1 LSNRRF
7 LVSAFV
13 IASMLA
19 FAACG
24 SSGGS
29 TSSAGSSDEEQ
40 ISAAIKVVTSAD
52 PSGCKKFE
60 TQSFMEQST
69 QTSGKEAVK
78 SCEEHLKEAKDNP
91 KSVVV
96 SKVKVVGSGATAD
109 VAFTG
114 GGFNGQVT
122 TIGLRKEGSQWKL
135 NHVEGFAKL
144 DTAKLA
150 EEFETQLSSPTS
162 RLSKKAVACVV
173 GEVEKASRA
182 KAEELLLSGSTEPVA
197 KLVESCS

>member
-7 LVSAFV
+7 LISVFV
-13 IASMLA
+13 VVSMLA
-19 FAACG
+19 LAACG

-29 TSSAGSSDEEQ
+29 GGGSSDEDQ
-40 ISAAIKVVTSAD
+40 ISAAIKVVTSSD
-52 PSGCKKFE
+52 PAGCKKFE
-60 TQSFMEQST
+60 TQAFMEQST

-91 KSVVV
+91 KSVAI
-96 SKVKVVGSGATAD
+96 SKVKVVGTGATAD

-122 TIGLRKEGSQWKL
+122 TIGLLKEGGQWKL
-135 NHVEGFAKL
+135 NKVEGFAKL

-150 EEFETQLSSPTS
+150 EEFETQLSGPTS
-162 RLSKKAVACVV
+162 TFSKKTIACVV
-173 GEVEKASRA
+173 RGVEKASRA
-182 KAEELLLSGSTEPVA
+182 KAEELLLSGSAEPVA
-197 KLVESCS
+197 KLVKSCS